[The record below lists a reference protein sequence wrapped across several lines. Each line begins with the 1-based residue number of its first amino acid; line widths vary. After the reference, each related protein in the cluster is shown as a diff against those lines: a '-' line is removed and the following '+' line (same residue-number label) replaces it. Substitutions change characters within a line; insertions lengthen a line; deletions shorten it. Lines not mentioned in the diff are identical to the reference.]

1 MFALLL
7 GWSLNMVFVEE
18 TCLLPNNVQPMERVL
33 VSVVLFVCLVLVFL
47 GKNAQRPMAKGRFLY
62 VAPEIVSKGL
72 DEDLSSAKSIV
83 C

>member
-1 MFALLL
+1 M
-7 GWSLNMVFVEE
+7 
-18 TCLLPNNVQPMERVL
+18 LPNNLQPMERVL

-47 GKNAQRPMAKGRFLY
+47 GKNARRPVAKGHFLY

-72 DEDLSSAKSIV
+72 DEDPGSAKSIV